1 MKKTLSLLAMSV
13 AAIPAYAGFILSPEV
28 QKMQQDAEN
37 SKLNLV
43 LTTEKES
50 ISPTSEEMA
59 KLKNK
64 TRVEFYEKICAASG
78 QQSQVWI
85 AAVPN
90 QEKDLSLIAIKL
102 MEPTE
107 LKSSAAALLNLAPNT
122 KELYTAKSLDGKT
135 VFRHTKNIPLKTQEA
150 SFSYESVDTSPS
162 LCEKS
167 DEYED
172 SLFKDVIPV
181 LLEQYLAS
189 RLSKEWKHS
198 SNVGQGVILFET
210 HVPQKDEE
218 VLKTLKEIAQPYL
231 QTKTIINKEAS
242 LPKTPEKAKA
252 PRKESSL
259 VRWIFMQDA
268 KTYYLTK
275 EENEASTVYQLY
287 VVDKSKK

>member
-1 MKKTLSLLAMSV
+1 MKKTLSLLAMSA
-13 AAIPAYAGFILSPEV
+13 AAIPAWAGFILSPEV

-37 SKLNLV
+37 SKL
-43 LTTEKES
+43 K
-50 ISPTSEEMA
+50 
-59 KLKNK
+59 
-64 TRVEFYEKICAASG
+64 
-78 QQSQVWI
+78 
-85 AAVPN
+85 
-90 QEKDLSLIAIKL
+90 KDLSLIAIKL

-135 VFRHTKNIPLKTQEA
+135 VFRYTKNVPLKTQDT
-150 SFSYESVDTSPS
+150 SFAYESVDTSPS

-167 DEYED
+167 AEYEN

-181 LLEQYLAS
+181 L
-189 RLSKEWKHS
+189 KEWKHS

-210 HVPQKDEE
+210 HIPQKDEE

-231 QTKTIINKEAS
+231 QTKTIINKEVKEVS
-242 LPKTPEKAKA
+242 LPKSLERPEAS
-252 PRKESSL
+252 RKESSL

-275 EENEASTVYQLY
+275 EENEASTAYQLY
-287 VVDKSKK
+287 IVDKSKK